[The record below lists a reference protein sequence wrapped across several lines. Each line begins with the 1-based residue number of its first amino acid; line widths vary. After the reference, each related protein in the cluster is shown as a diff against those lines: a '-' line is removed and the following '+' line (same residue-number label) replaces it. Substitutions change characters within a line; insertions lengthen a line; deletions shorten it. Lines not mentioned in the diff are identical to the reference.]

1 MEAMGIVS
9 DLVFAIMPLF
19 FLWSLHR
26 PLTERILLGILMGFG
41 TVAAVAGGM
50 KIYHINAWDPRRDV
64 FRDWV
69 PLLWWY
75 RVEEI
80 GLIIA
85 ACAPFLKPTI
95 DQALFLLGSSPFKF
109 PTIGLDTVRSSNN
122 DNTNDTT
129 KTSSTMP
136 WVTGPQDGDDVK
148 DATATGSSSI
158 KWVTG
163 EQHLTQSNPC

>member
-1 MEAMGIVS
+1 MGIVS

-19 FLWSLHR
+19 FLWSMRR
-26 PLTERILLGILMGFG
+26 PLTERILLSVLMGFG
-41 TVAAVAGGM
+41 TAAAVAGGM

-95 DQALFLLGSSPFKF
+95 DNFLLLLGASPFRF
-109 PTIGLDTVRSSNN
+109 LTIGLNTIHSSDNNNADDTA
-122 DNTNDTT
+122 
-129 KTSSTMP
+129 KLP
-136 WVTGPQDGDDVK
+136 KKQWVTGPRHGDQVK
-148 DATATGSSSI
+148 DVTTTTTTTTSSSMQ
-158 KWVTG
+158 WVTG
-163 EQHLTQSNPC
+163 EQHLTQSSPG